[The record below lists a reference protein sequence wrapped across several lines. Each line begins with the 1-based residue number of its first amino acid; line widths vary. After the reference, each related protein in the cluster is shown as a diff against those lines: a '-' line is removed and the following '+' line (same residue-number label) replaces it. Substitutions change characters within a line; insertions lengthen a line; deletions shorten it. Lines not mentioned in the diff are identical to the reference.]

1 MFPLPEQVSHLI
13 RHRRSVYPPQYSG
26 QVVDRYVIEAMLEN
40 ANWAPTHARTE
51 PWRFTVYT
59 GDGLKQLAEFQSEL
73 YRELS
78 SQGGNF
84 DEKKYYKLSQ
94 KPLQCSHVI
103 AIGMRR
109 DPKQRVPELEEVAAT
124 ACAVQNMQ
132 LTAAAYGIGCYW
144 GSGGIT
150 YWEEAKPFFGLAPD
164 DKLLGFLYVG
174 VPKADPRAEGQRGD
188 IDEKVTWVE

>member
-1 MFPLPEQVSHLI
+1 MLPEYITELI
-13 RHRRSVYPPQYSG
+13 RHRRSNYPPQYSR
-26 QVVDRYVIEAMLEN
+26 QIVDRQIIETMLEN
-40 ANWAPTHARTE
+40 AHWAPSHARTE

-73 YRELS
+73 YRQLS
-78 SQGGNF
+78 SQAGDY
-84 DEKKYYKLSQ
+84 DEKKYYKLTQ

-103 AIGMRR
+103 AIGMQR
-109 DPKQRVPELEEVAAT
+109 DPKRRVPEIEEVEAT

-132 LTAAAYGIGCYW
+132 LTATAYGIGCYW

-150 YWEEAKPFFGLAPD
+150 YWEEAKPFFGLGPN

-174 VPKADPRAEGQRGD
+174 HLKTGQWPEGQRGD
-188 IDEKVTWVE
+188 IGDKVAWVE

>member
-1 MFPLPEQVSHLI
+1 MFPLPEQVSELI

-26 QVVDRYVIEAMLEN
+26 QIVERFIIEEMLEN

-51 PWRFTVYT
+51 PWRFTVYV

-73 YRELS
+73 YRQLS
-78 SQGGNF
+78 SQAGNY

-94 KPLQCSHVI
+94 KPLLCSHVV

-109 DPKQRVPELEEVAAT
+109 DPKQRVPEVEEVAAT

-150 YWEEAKPFFGLAPD
+150 YWEEAKPFFGLGSAD
-164 DKLLGFLYVG
+164 RLLGFLYVG
-174 VPKADPRAEGQRGD
+174 VPKVDPRMEGQRGAVR
-188 IDEKVTWVE
+188 EKVVWVE